1 MSKENDIQQANL
13 AVSEFI
19 SDFLCFLIV
28 KAASRRRALEQNLL
42 VADLLL
48 QSLGFKIVDAQQ
60 DGTIVAELLSALP
73 EKPQYGV
80 I

>member
-19 SDFLCFLIV
+19 ADFLCFLDREGG
-28 KAASRRRALEQNLL
+28 AANEEHFEQNLL

-48 QSLGFKIVDAQQ
+48 QSIGFSITDAKQ
-60 DGTIVAELLSALP
+60 DGTIIAELSIGLS
-73 EKPQYGV
+73 
-80 I
+80 

>member
-13 AVSEFI
+13 AISEFI
-19 SDFLCFLIV
+19 ADFMCFLDREGG
-28 KAASRRRALEQNLL
+28 AADAEHFEQNLL

-60 DGTIVAELLSALP
+60 DGTIVAELSIGLS
-73 EKPQYGV
+73 
-80 I
+80 

>member
-13 AVSEFI
+13 AISEFI
-19 SDFLCFLIV
+19 ADFMCFLDREGG
-28 KAASRRRALEQNLL
+28 AADEEHFEQNLL

-60 DGTIVAELLSALP
+60 DGTIVAELSIGLS
-73 EKPQYGV
+73 
-80 I
+80 

>member
-19 SDFLCFLIV
+19 ADFLCFLDREGG
-28 KAASRRRALEQNLL
+28 AANEEHFEQNLL

-48 QSLGFKIVDAQQ
+48 QSIGFNITDAKQ
-60 DGTIVAELLSALP
+60 DGTIIAELSIGLS
-73 EKPQYGV
+73 
-80 I
+80 

>member
-19 SDFLCFLIV
+19 ADFLCFLDREGG
-28 KAASRRRALEQNLL
+28 AANEEHFEQNLL

-48 QSLGFKIVDAQQ
+48 QSIGFNITDAKQ
-60 DGTIVAELLSALP
+60 DGTILAELSIGLS
-73 EKPQYGV
+73 
-80 I
+80 